1 MLNQIFNNSSEY
13 FQRFSLSFFFS
24 IVLFLLCVFSN
35 HINHDNIESK
45 IFVWIGIIFYNFLF
59 SVGLRLFSE
68 SRKKSL
74 LFYYVSVFLAFLLI
88 YFYFSPMFDSIPH
101 NNIRKSPQDFSA
113 SLNFI
118 LFFFLGAF
126 LFIFTGPF
134 FKKESADDE
143 ISTFNYNTLSQM
155 FFAILGSFVLWIGGT
170 ALLFSVDSL
179 LKIDVSS
186 KIYFDLFFFSFC
198 LFLPVFFL
206 SGVSRNFNE
215 IKVQYPKSIKY
226 ILFYVCIPIIVVFS
240 AIFTL
245 YTVKI
250 IVQNNFRF
258 FSKFFYI
265 FCFYS
270 LIGILTYII
279 DYPFRNEN
287 KMTIFFYKNFFR
299 FLIFPTILSIVMI
312 FPYVIK
318 YGFTELRFFGLIFL
332 IWICMSIIVKFSS
345 KQNAIK
351 NILLSTTLF
360 AFLLSVSPLN
370 FINVPEIS
378 QVHILKKILK
388 ENDLLVDEK
397 LQKSNIEI
405 SEKDAR
411 RIKDISKYL
420 IQSRMTKSL
429 QELVGDKIDIENEIR
444 KKDHWFLEDSQEKF
458 FNILT
463 SKEEKK

>member
-1 MLNQIFNNSSEY
+1 M
-13 FQRFSLSFFFS
+13 
-24 IVLFLLCVFSN
+24 
-35 HINHDNIESK
+35 
-45 IFVWIGIIFYNFLF
+45 IG
-59 SVGLRLFSE
+59 R
-68 SRKKSL
+68 
-74 LFYYVSVFLAFLLI
+74 
-88 YFYFSPMFDSIPH
+88 D
-101 NNIRKSPQDFSA
+101 
-113 SLNFI
+113 
-118 LFFFLGAF
+118 
-126 LFIFTGPF
+126 
-134 FKKESADDE
+134 
-143 ISTFNYNTLSQM
+143 
-155 FFAILGSFVLWIGGT
+155 
-170 ALLFSVDSL
+170 
-179 LKIDVSS
+179 
-186 KIYFDLFFFSFC
+186 
-198 LFLPVFFL
+198 
-206 SGVSRNFNE
+206 
-215 IKVQYPKSIKY
+215 
-226 ILFYVCIPIIVVFS
+226 
-240 AIFTL
+240 
-245 YTVKI
+245 
-250 IVQNNFRF
+250 
-258 FSKFFYI
+258 
-265 FCFYS
+265 
-270 LIGILTYII
+270 
-279 DYPFRNEN
+279 
-287 KMTIFFYKNFFR
+287 KNFFR

-458 FNILT
+458 FNILNRYI
-463 SKEEKK
+463 